1 MKFKH
6 FFGVN
11 EGDLL
16 LKKHGT
22 LCDYLLEN
30 KVLLFFL
37 NSRSSSSSIKYI
49 LIYFWHNV

>member
-16 LKKHGT
+16 LKLKHGT

-30 KVLLFFL
+30 KVVLFIL
-37 NSRSSSSSIKYI
+37 NSSSSSIKYI